1 MNGRIQGVIFPLV
14 LIIFCY
20 STSVSYFS
28 KDFYEVKNAANYFF
42 DKVELAKDGNEVMPV
57 PQGRRLREI
66 VADLYPE
73 GNLFIGGTTS
83 GELLGAGAGQIL
95 QREFSY
101 ITPANDFKQT
111 KIHPEPNKWDWTIAD
126 RWVNVAQEN
135 KQVIRMH
142 SPISPQCSDWA
153 REDNRTAEEI
163 KQKSRR
169 IHD

>member
-1 MNGRIQGVIFPLV
+1 MQGIIFSLV
-14 LIIFCY
+14 LIILCY

-28 KDFYEVKNAANYFF
+28 KDSYEVKNAANYFF
-42 DKVELAKDGNEVMPV
+42 DKEELTKDSNEVVPV

-66 VADLYPE
+66 VADLYPN

-83 GELLGAGAGQIL
+83 GELLNTGAGQIL

-111 KIHPEPNKWDWTIAD
+111 KIHPEPNKWDWTTAD
-126 RWVNVAQEN
+126 RWVSVAQEN

-153 REDNRTAEEI
+153 REDNRTDE
-163 KQKSRR
+163 
-169 IHD
+169 